1 MGKVAAFTIPGV
13 RCWFW
18 SNDHDQHF
26 HAQYGDD
33 WQVKVNFMEEDEDK
47 LFKVEWANK
56 KMCRRHRKALASAR
70 KSTACCCWNS
80 GGWRLGMSESVT
92 IVTGNERVRAAYK
105 ALPRRLKE
113 NRLLIYH
120 DESGG
125 DLTDLVVRHGATD
138 VWYIFQVKDR
148 VPDPVSRLR
157 KMPNVKKR
165 YILFVPPHYPV
176 EAVGGDLSS
185 LGVDNPRKVLLKLE
199 GNEACLL
206 QRLFGIVARG
216 RKDAILDAF
225 WDGGGLEVVN
235 ARLERL
241 CVPVEQIPGLAGQS
255 EKELRKFEIDP
266 QGSAIYWPG
275 PDVHYDWKHL
285 TWTVDPSLEL
295 RKTGKFPD
303 FYKRYGKAVR
313 AVREAQ
319 GRRQS
324 DIPGLSTGR
333 SGGLRKG
340 RAG

>member
-1 MGKVAAFTIPGV
+1 MNPEATSLTSSCGT
-13 RCWFW
+13 
-18 SNDHDQHF
+18 
-26 HAQYGDD
+26 AQRT
-33 WQVKVNFMEEDEDK
+33 F
-47 LFKVEWANK
+47 
-56 KMCRRHRKALASAR
+56 
-70 KSTACCCWNS
+70 
-80 GGWRLGMSESVT
+80 
-92 IVTGNERVRAAYK
+92 
-105 ALPRRLKE
+105 
-113 NRLLIYH
+113 
-120 DESGG
+120 
-125 DLTDLVVRHGATD
+125 
-138 VWYIFQVKDR
+138 WYIFQVKDR

-157 KMPNVKKR
+157 KMPNVEKR

-225 WDGGGLEVVN
+225 WDGGALEVVN

-266 QGSAIYWPG
+266 QGSAIYWPK

-295 RKTGKFPD
+295 RETGKSPD

-324 DIPGLSTGR
+324 DIPGLSARQVRRIEEGESR
-333 SGGLRKG
+333 LMVNSLSKLAAAHGLTKAEYVRELN
-340 RAG
+340 RVWSPE